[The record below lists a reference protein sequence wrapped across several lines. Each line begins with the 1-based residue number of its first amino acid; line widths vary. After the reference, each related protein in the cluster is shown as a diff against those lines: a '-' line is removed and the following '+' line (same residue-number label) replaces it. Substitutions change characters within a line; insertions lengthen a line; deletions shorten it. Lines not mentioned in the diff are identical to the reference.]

1 MADLHISD
9 EVGDLAEAAL
19 DGYQIADSDKLDAAC
34 EVLQAAGPALVA
46 AELRRLAAEWKQ
58 KAADLSPMDSG
69 WHAAMHQQAARLLRR
84 ADELDPPQSGGDAA

>member
-46 AELRRLAAEWKQ
+46 AELRRLAGEMR
-58 KAADLSPMDSG
+58 LSSG
-69 WHAAMHQQAARLLRR
+69 SLLDR
-84 ADELDPPQSGGDAA
+84 ADELDPPQSGGDH